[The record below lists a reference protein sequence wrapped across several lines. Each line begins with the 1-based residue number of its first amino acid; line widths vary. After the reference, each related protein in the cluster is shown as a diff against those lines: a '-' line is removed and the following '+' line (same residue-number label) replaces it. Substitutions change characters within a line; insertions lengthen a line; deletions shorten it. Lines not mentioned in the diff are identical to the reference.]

1 MIILS
6 PALHTE
12 ANNSYLQAALNCQ
25 TKKENFFK
33 KKKKHPVQAACRLW
47 CSQPMGG
54 AHVVDLACPPSFSR
68 AAADC
73 GQPGQTHP
81 LKLAQGMPE
90 PEGSPKG

>member
-33 KKKKHPVQAACRLW
+33 KKKKNILCR
-47 CSQPMGG
+47 QP
-54 AHVVDLACPPSFSR
+54 
-68 AAADC
+68 ADC
-73 GQPGQTHP
+73 GVASQWE
-81 LKLAQGMPE
+81 E
-90 PEGSPKG
+90 PTSLT